1 MAMNRRISISLVAL
15 ATALAAAPVNAQ
27 TNIVPDTLPDRDLG
41 TSVSTIGNVTT
52 IDNGT
57 LSGTNLFHSF
67 ETFDLAAG
75 DIAQWV
81 YTPGDATAITNVV
94 NRVTGGTPSSL
105 FGLLDSIA
113 IPNADFFFIN
123 PAGIVF
129 GAGAEVNV
137 PAAAHF
143 STASELRFAN
153 GDVLSVTTP
162 SGSVLSVAA
171 PAAFGF
177 LGGEGDISLTDIENL
192 ATTFLPG
199 GQALTLTAA
208 NIALDNAFIG
218 SNAMALAAVGDMAAE
233 VALNGTSQDLLGG
246 AITLTNGSWLQTWP
260 GGCFAA
266 CLGNSGTIGLR
277 AGTIAID
284 NSNIVADFDASV
296 DDGGD
301 RFVSLIATGGI
312 NVIDSAIM
320 SNGYDAVSAGAV
332 LISGGVINLNN
343 AQVSTY
349 TAGSGNAGQIAILG
363 ENVSINYGSIGSET
377 FGEGDAGEILINAN
391 ASLLIN
397 GATITSA
404 TSAVGN
410 AGGVVLA
417 APVIDIFGGA
427 TISSDALA
435 GDGDAGVILIS
446 GTDLFLTDQ
455 SSISST
461 TDGSGFGGA
470 ILIELSRDM
479 TVDASSIE
487 TNSNGIGDGGQISAI
502 VAGHLSMDSA
512 RITANSLGEGNAGSV
527 FVSADS
533 ASLLNGSRIASNA
546 VGDGDGGQVGVTVAN
561 ALLMSGLSL
570 IESVAGLATVGGG
583 SFGKGG
589 DVFVTAG
596 SLDMDNS
603 YLRSSSFSDGD
614 GGSIFVAVA
623 GELRLANISGI
634 NANSLGIGQAGNI
647 FVEADSAIIDDSLV
661 RSTALGEG
669 DAGSVVMS
677 IHSTLALTNSSI
689 QSNAGDPEVFAPIGF
704 GQGGDVSVGAGEL
717 SMVNSSISS
726 NAYGEGDGGLVSVLA
741 GDIFMAAES
750 VISASSFGEGA
761 AGDVEVGAATMT
773 IAELSAI
780 RSEARGAGNGGNVS
794 VAVDGL
800 LTMNQGGIFTNAGDA
815 ADGVQ
820 PAGDA
825 GTIEVA
831 AGSLDMFMSGIGSS
845 AYDGGNG
852 GAVGINVDG
861 AMRMEL
867 SNVASDAYDTGDA
880 GIVAIAAK
888 SLDMTDFS
896 FITSDASIE
905 GDAGLVLVDIAGD
918 LTISG
923 ISRISSNV
931 GEGLDGIS
939 TGDAGA
945 ILVSARN
952 LTMDEGFIYSISF
965 GDGDSGF
972 VGVELTGALSMTDS
986 IISSDAAGE
995 LGNGGA
1001 LFVEAASA
1009 VLTRSSIASDTY
1021 ADGDAG
1027 SVEVRMAGALT
1038 LLDGSFISSD
1048 TLGGLGNGGDVTVV
1062 ARDILLDSGSFI
1074 SSIAYADG
1082 DGGFVDVTATNS
1094 LVLRGETAISTN
1106 VYGAGL
1112 GGAVFVTAPSIYLTD
1127 ASFIA
1132 STAGELT
1139 TGDAGDVFIEA
1150 GQLVMDGG
1158 SSIAT
1163 DSDGSGESGFVEVLA
1178 SLLDMSGGARI
1189 STQSLNEN
1197 PAGYIDITVDNLL
1210 MTGLGTSIASEN
1222 LNPDEGGDNAAG
1234 SVFITAGNV
1243 VIAEG
1248 ARVATNSLTGSA
1260 GDITFDMPTDGLLIL
1275 EGRTFPGVIE
1285 TSSGPGTGGIITI
1298 SQPLAIILNGG
1309 MIMALGESGGA
1320 NVQIDTPYFIA
1331 SSDRLNSVAVDGSLT
1346 FANAIYD
1353 VSAGTVDAD
1362 LAMVDASGV
1371 LRNQCSAA
1379 RASGE
1384 LSVLDVRPI
1393 GPFGPTAAV
1402 EGPRAVEPA
1411 AVSGGCN

>member
-1 MAMNRRISISLVAL
+1 MNRRISISLFAL
-15 ATALAAAPVNAQ
+15 ATALAAAPVSAQ

-41 TSVSTIGNVTT
+41 TSATTIGNVTT

-67 ETFDLAAG
+67 ETFELAAG

-81 YTPGDATAITNVV
+81 YTPGDPAAITNVV

-105 FGLLDSIA
+105 FGQLDSTA

-162 SGSVLSVAA
+162 SGSVLSVSA

-177 LGGEGDISLTDIENL
+177 LGGEGDISLTNIENL

-208 NIALDNAFIG
+208 NLALDNAFIG
-218 SNAMALAAVGDMAAE
+218 SNALALAAVGDMAAE
-233 VALNGTSQDLLGG
+233 VALDGTSEDLLAG

-266 CLGNSGTIGLR
+266 CLGN
-277 AGTIAID
+277 AGTIQLQAGSID
-284 NSNIVADFDASV
+284 INSSNIVADFDAPT
-296 DDGGD
+296 DPGGD
-301 RFVSLIATGGI
+301 RFVSLLATDTITVTDG
-312 NVIDSAIM
+312 AIM

-332 LISGGVINLNN
+332 LIAAGTSVDLVN

-349 TAGSGNAGQIAILG
+349 TAGSGDAGQIAIAAPVITITG
-363 ENVSINYGSIGSET
+363 GSIGSET
-377 FGEGDAGEILINAN
+377 YGDGDAGAVVIEATD
-391 ASLLIN
+391 LLMMS
-397 GATITSA
+397 GTQITSA
-404 TSAVGN
+404 TYGVGN
-410 AGGVVLA
+410 AGGIVLYSEL
-417 APVIDIFGGA
+417 IDITA
-427 TISSDALA
+427 SSISSDALA
-435 GDGDAGVILIS
+435 SDGDAGLILI
-446 GTDLFLTDQ
+446 GGGELRLTEG
-455 SSISST
+455 STISST
-461 TDGSGFGGA
+461 TDGAGFGGA

-502 VAGHLSMDSA
+502 VAGHLSMDNA

-533 ASLLNGSRIASNA
+533 AALLNGSRIASNA

-561 ALLMSGLSL
+561 ALQMSGLSL
-570 IESVAGLATVGGG
+570 IESVAGLGSVGGG

-589 DVFVTAG
+589 DVVVTAG

-614 GGSIFVAVA
+614 GGSIFLSVA
-623 GELRLANISGI
+623 GELRLANVSGI
-634 NANSLGIGQAGNI
+634 NANSLGVGQAGSI
-647 FVEADSAIIDDSLV
+647 SVEADSAVIEDSLV

-669 DAGSVVMS
+669 DAGSVAMF
-677 IHSTLALTNSSI
+677 IDNTLALTNASI

-704 GQGGDVSVGAGEL
+704 GQGGDVSVVAGSLE
-717 SMVNSSISS
+717 MANSSISS

-741 GDIFMAAES
+741 DDIFLTAES

-780 RSEARGAGNGGNVS
+780 RSEARGAGDGGNVS

-800 LTMNQGGIFTNAGDA
+800 LTMDQGGIFTDAGDA

-831 AGSLDMFMSGIGSS
+831 AGSLDMFMSSIGSS
-845 AYDGGNG
+845 AYDAGNG

-861 AMRMEL
+861 AIRMEL

-896 FITSDASIE
+896 FITSDASVE
-905 GDAGLVLVDIAGD
+905 GDAGLVLVDISGD
-918 LTISG
+918 LKISG

-952 LTMDEGFIYSISF
+952 LIMDEGFIYSISF

-972 VGVELTGALSMTDS
+972 VGVELAGALTMTDS
-986 IISSDAAGE
+986 IISSDAAGQ

-1001 LFVEAASA
+1001 LLVEAASA
-1009 VLTRSSIASDTY
+1009 ILTRSSIASDTY

-1048 TLGGLGNGGDVTVV
+1048 TLGGLGNGGDVTVL
-1062 ARDILLDSGSFI
+1062 ARDILLDSESFI

-1127 ASFIA
+1127 GSFIA
-1132 STAGELT
+1132 STAGEFA

-1150 GQLVMDGG
+1150 GELVMDGG

-1197 PAGYIDITVDNLL
+1197 PAGYIDVTVGNLL
-1210 MTGLGTSIASEN
+1210 MTGLGTAIASEN
-1222 LNPDEGGDNAAG
+1222 LNPIEGGDNAAG

-1248 ARVATNSLTGSA
+1248 ARVATNSLTGTA
-1260 GDITFDMPTDGLLIL
+1260 GDITFDMPMGSLLIL
-1275 EGRTFPGVIE
+1275 EGVNNPGVIE

-1298 SQPLAIILNGG
+1298 AQPLAIILNGG
-1309 MIMALGESGGA
+1309 SIMALGESGGA

-1393 GPFGPTAAV
+1393 GPYGPTAAV
-1402 EGPRAVEPA
+1402 EGPRAVEPG